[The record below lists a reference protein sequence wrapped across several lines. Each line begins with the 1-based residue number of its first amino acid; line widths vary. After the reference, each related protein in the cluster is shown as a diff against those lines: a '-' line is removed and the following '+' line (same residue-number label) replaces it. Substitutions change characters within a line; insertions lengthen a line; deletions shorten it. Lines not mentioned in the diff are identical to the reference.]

1 MTDERWLKLAR
12 QRRSLLTFVKSKKKK
27 TSRVFWQVYVLLFWP
42 PHHYESAAV
51 SLISICVQTLQP
63 VFTSKREKKISS
75 ATMFLFGFFFFH
87 WQEQEMTCRCMSPR
101 DRSGKPEHL
110 HDIKTYFWTFAVL
123 CPMGRW
129 AESGLFFIYFFFFKE
144 KPFECLATAD
154 LFSLLPSF
162 VPFFHS
168 CFPYPS
174 PDFRLI
180 SAVNIH
186 EARCS
191 DQGASGRRNMK
202 GFSETNYSAS
212 LTQNVP
218 SAFFVLSRSVLSRRN
233 DSLKYKH

>member
-1 MTDERWLKLAR
+1 M
-12 QRRSLLTFVKSKKKK
+12 
-27 TSRVFWQVYVLLFWP
+27 
-42 PHHYESAAV
+42 
-51 SLISICVQTLQP
+51 
-63 VFTSKREKKISS
+63 TSKRTFEHLLFCARWEDEQKVAS
-75 ATMFLFGFFFFH
+75 FLFI
-87 WQEQEMTCRCMSPR
+87 S
-101 DRSGKPEHL
+101 
-110 HDIKTYFWTFAVL
+110 
-123 CPMGRW
+123 
-129 AESGLFFIYFFFFKE
+129 FFFKE

-233 DSLKYKH
+233 DSLKYKHKMHFRGLVAFLQL